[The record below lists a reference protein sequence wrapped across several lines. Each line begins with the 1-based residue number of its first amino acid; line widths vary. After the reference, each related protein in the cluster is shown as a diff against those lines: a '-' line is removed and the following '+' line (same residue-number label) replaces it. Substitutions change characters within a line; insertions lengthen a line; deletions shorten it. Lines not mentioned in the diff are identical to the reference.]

1 MFGRPPVNYRWQGIA
16 SWVARPKPRSR
27 SACFKKKCLTP
38 ASALT
43 ARREECIEQWS
54 RKGTRNRLVWP
65 RSAGDG
71 SCPKGSE
78 QVIIMVLITISLRQ
92 CRAKHRAPPICSPF
106 RALAFTDFRGIVGE
120 SLIAPID
127 FWRSP
132 GGSPHQSP
140 NAPGWRSTT
149 QGSLSMCGSRRRH
162 QITATAERFSFG
174 RSQKPG

>member
-1 MFGRPPVNYRWQGIA
+1 GCPSAIGLRGACHRGQNTFSIKHLASMYDIGRAGWLGLPCRTPAFTGGLRHAWVWRGFGRPPVNYRWQGIA

-106 RALAFTDFRGIVGE
+106 
-120 SLIAPID
+120 
-127 FWRSP
+127 
-132 GGSPHQSP
+132 
-140 NAPGWRSTT
+140 
-149 QGSLSMCGSRRRH
+149 
-162 QITATAERFSFG
+162 
-174 RSQKPG
+174 